1 MARKRKVGRPKGTGG
16 KRKSDAQKIADIVRK
31 RWADGLSCYGRG
43 HQAVVN
49 LAVRRG
55 VEDNAALQIKVAQA
69 RRTVRDELGY
79 DPEEEFAKA
88 A

>member
-16 KRKSDAQKIADIVRK
+16 KRKSDAAKIADIVRK
-31 RWADGLSCYGRG
+31 RWAEGLSCYGRG
-43 HQAVVN
+43 HNTVVN
-49 LAVRRG
+49 QAIRRG
-55 VEDNAALQIKVAQA
+55 VEDNAALQIKIAQA

-79 DPEEEFAKA
+79 DPEEQLKA